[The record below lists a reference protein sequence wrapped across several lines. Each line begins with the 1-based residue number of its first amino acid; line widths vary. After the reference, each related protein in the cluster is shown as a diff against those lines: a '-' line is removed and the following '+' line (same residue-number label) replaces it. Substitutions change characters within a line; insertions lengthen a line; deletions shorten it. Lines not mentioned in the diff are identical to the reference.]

1 MTMTHVGHRQQKNY
15 TDTHTYSSH
24 THSHAHNHTH
34 GMAKKTLRL
43 AFFLTMIILVAEL
56 AGGLFANSLALLS
69 DAGHV
74 VTDIFAL
81 GLAWFATAQAERP
94 ANARK
99 TFGYH
104 RVGILAALVN
114 AITLILIAI
123 AIIWE
128 AVLRFQHP
136 EAIQPVIMFIS
147 AGVGI
152 AVNLFIG
159 FGLHKE
165 SDNLNVRAATLHVF
179 GDVGASVGVV
189 VAALIILLTG
199 WTIADPILSIGIA
212 LLIAIGA
219 WRILRETADILLEA
233 VPEAIS
239 LPTLVRDMRAIKGIR
254 DVHDLHVW
262 SITNEM
268 YALSCHAL
276 IYDVT
281 TSKSS
286 AMLQS
291 LNMMLAEK
299 YHIGHTTIQFECD
312 DHKGT
317 CCEMQGLY
325 CSMEAAVERCNG
337 QISSHDHEHDG
348 CCDEQAHVQVEKAS
362 TKKSMHKKESKW
374 A

>member
-1 MTMTHVGHRQQKNY
+1 MNITHVGHKQQTHFTTN
-15 TDTHTYSSH
+15 THT
-24 THSHAHNHTH
+24 HAHHTH
-34 GMAKKTLRL
+34 GMAKRTLRL

-56 AGGLFANSLALLS
+56 TGGLFANSLALLS

-94 ANARK
+94 ANAHK

-136 EAIQPVIMFIS
+136 EPIQPLVMFIA
-147 AGVGI
+147 AGIGI

-179 GDVGASVGVV
+179 GDVGASVGVII
-189 VAALIILLTG
+189 AALVILLTG

-212 LLIAIGA
+212 VLIAIGA
-219 WRILRETADILLEA
+219 WRILRETSNILLES
-233 VPEAIS
+233 VPAAIS
-239 LPTLVRDMRAIKGIR
+239 LPTLVRDMRAIKGVR

-276 IYDVT
+276 IYDVP

-291 LNMMLAEK
+291 LNTMLADK

-312 DHKGT
+312 GQKGS
-317 CCEMQGLY
+317 CCEMRGLY
-325 CSMEAAVERCNG
+325 CSMEAAVEKCNG
-337 QISSHDHEHDG
+337 QTSSHSHKHDE
-348 CCDEQAHVQVEKAS
+348 CSETPKQAQRPVPAAKRIHRIKDA
-362 TKKSMHKKESKW
+362 
-374 A
+374 